1 MKVEQ
6 VLHMKGGVGKTSYA
20 TNSLLSTSSN
30 PPPSLQAFLN
40 HLPGNDFNTVFR
52 SLPGFYKKL
61 KEEGKLGPC
70 FITAT
75 PGSFY
80 GRLFPNNSLHFVHSS
95 YALIWISEAPKGFI
109 TEAGEGLN
117 KKNISIAKT
126 SSSAVCA
133 EYLEQFKKDF
143 RVFLRSRIEEL
154 VPGGSMGLIEEEK
167 LDTFNTPYYAP
178 TTKEVEDVIEAEGS
192 FTFQSLEVFRNEWDS
207 YLHKPILASQFGEAN
222 MDDLFRRFEE
232 DVLDHMEKENCQF
245 INDLVDKE
253 GGLIKA

>member
-1 MKVEQ
+1 MQTFQK
-6 VLHMKGGVGKTSYA
+6 L
-20 TNSLLSTSSN
+20 NS

-154 VPGGSMGLIEEEK
+154 VPGGSMVLKTMGSIKSHDSIWEFVGLKLNDMFDELQGLIEEEK

-207 YLHKPILASQFGEAN
+207 YLHSS
-222 MDDLFRRFEE
+222 
-232 DVLDHMEKENCQF
+232 LDK
-245 INDLVDKE
+245 
-253 GGLIKA
+253 KARAATYR